1 MFKNIVRDFL
11 LIFLD
16 RIPNEIT
23 RYHVIWRM
31 KEFRHIKLLLRDPIL
46 RYRRSRLLSL
56 KNKFSGN
63 RCFIMGNGPSLNITD
78 LSLLEND
85 YVWGLNRCYLLFE
98 RINWR
103 PKFFVATDSIVIPD
117 NSNEINSLITDLS
130 NCLFFFP
137 LQFRLNGTL
146 ESGLNTYWYEEN
158 PQNFSKLPRGYFS
171 DDAGSYVRGAFTVT
185 IAALQLAIYLG
196 FNPIYLIGC
205 DTNYT
210 LPKSIYFDD
219 EDNDKIISTA
229 DDDPN
234 HFRGDY
240 FGAGKK
246 YSRPSPDR
254 MIFAYKQAK
263 KIFDEIGID
272 VFNATIGGKLEVFP
286 RVTYDLL
293 FTKSK
298 KDI

>member
-1 MFKNIVRDFL
+1 MFNKIASDL
-11 LIFLD
+11 SWIFLD
-16 RIPNEIT
+16 LIPNEIT
-23 RYHVIWRM
+23 RYQVYWRM
-31 KEFRHIKLLLRDPIL
+31 KEFQHIKVWLRDPIL
-46 RYRRSRLLSL
+46 RSRRSRLLSL
-56 KNKFSGN
+56 KNQFSGK

-78 LSLLEND
+78 LCLLEDD
-85 YVWGLNRCYLLFE
+85 YVWGLNRCYLLFD
-98 RINWR
+98 RIKWR
-103 PKFFVATDSIVIPD
+103 PKFFVALDEIVVPD
-117 NSNEINSLITDLS
+117 NSYEINSLISELS

-146 ESGLNTYWYEEN
+146 ASGINTYWYEEI
-158 PQNFSKLPRGYFS
+158 PQNISKIPRGYFS
-171 DDAGSYVRGAFTVT
+171 DDAGSYIRAAYTVT
-185 IAALQLAIYLG
+185 IAALQLAVYLG

-205 DTNYT
+205 DTDYT
-210 LPKSIYFDD
+210 LPNSIYFD
-219 EDNDKIISTA
+219 EKNKDKIISTA

-246 YSRPSPDR
+246 YSRPSPER
-254 MIFAYKQAK
+254 MIIAYQQAK

-293 FTKSK
+293 FTKK
-298 KDI
+298 KKI